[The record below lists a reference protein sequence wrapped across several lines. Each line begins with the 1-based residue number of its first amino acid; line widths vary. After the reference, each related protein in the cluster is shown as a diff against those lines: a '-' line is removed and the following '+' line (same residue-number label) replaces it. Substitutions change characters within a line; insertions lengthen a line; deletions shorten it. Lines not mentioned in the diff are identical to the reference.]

1 MARPI
6 VIGHRGACGYRPEH
20 TLESYRLAIEMGADF
35 IEPDLVMTRD
45 GVLVARHENEI
56 GGTTDVAAH
65 PEFASRRRTQLI
77 DGRVVSGWF
86 TEDFTLAELKTLR
99 ARERLPELRPANT
112 AFDGLFDVPSFD
124 EVLAFLAAE
133 NAARASRGLPAVGVY
148 PETKH
153 PTHFRSIGLPLEDS
167 LLDALDRGLAGAP
180 VFIQSFELG
189 NLKALRRQCQ
199 HPLVFLVESQGAPYD
214 FVAGGDA
221 RDYRSLMLP
230 EGLAMLAQHVDAI
243 GVSKSLVCPVSAGGA
258 LGAPTSLV
266 NDAHRVGLAVHA
278 WTFRAENHFLPP
290 ALRSGGDEAAHGD
303 LQAEIRAF
311 LDAGIDGF
319 FTDHPDLGKSATCV
333 VIPGN
338 Y

>member
-1 MARPI
+1 MAQPI

-20 TLESYRLAIEMGADF
+20 TLESYRLAIELGADY

-65 PEFASRRRTQLI
+65 PEFASSHRTQLI

-99 ARERLPELRPANT
+99 ARERLPSLRPANV
-112 AFDGLFDVPSFD
+112 AFDGQFDVPTFD

-133 NAARASRGLPAVGVY
+133 NAARAIRGLSAIGVY

-153 PTHFRSIGLPLEDS
+153 PTHFRSIGLPLEEA
-167 LLDALDRGLAGAP
+167 LLDALDRGLSGAP

-189 NLKALRRQCQ
+189 NLVALRRQCR
-199 HPLVFLVESQGAPYD
+199 HPLVFLVESQGAPHD
-214 FVAGGDA
+214 FVVAGDA
-221 RDYRSLMLP
+221 RDYRALMQP
-230 EGLAMLAQHVDAI
+230 EGLAMLAAQVDAI
-243 GVSKSLVCPVSAGGA
+243 GVAKSLVCPVSASGA
-258 LGAPTSLV
+258 LAVPTRLV
-266 NDAHRVGLAVHA
+266 DDAHRAGLVVHA

-290 ALRSGGDEAAHGD
+290 ALRSGDEEARHGD
-303 LQAEIRAF
+303 LQAEIRTF

-319 FTDHPDLGKSATCV
+319 FTDQADIGRAAAR
-333 VIPGN
+333 
-338 Y
+338 